1 MLKTNP
7 KQLRITTFIGNNM
20 KIKII
25 LFALLLSLMSF
36 GQDREY
42 ENANSNYKNHN
53 YTEAIAI
60 GEKILQNQ
68 YGSVSPLLKLYT
80 TFLVAD
86 SYKLLNKY
94 PEAIKRYKEYLEL
107 IKNSSLFND
116 KIKEEATV
124 DIQKGVDEMQSKIVI
139 TEKTTSTPQIQPIEK
154 GSINSETETVLNAVA
169 KTTDTDKTVTLTVS
183 SSGKTIEEA
192 KNNALRSAIEQAF
205 GTFISSKTEILN
217 DNIVKDEIV
226 SVANGN
232 IKNFDIVSQV
242 EIPGNGFGVT
252 INATVSIDK
261 LTTFAESKGIE
272 IEFKGG
278 LFAQN
283 IKLQK
288 INEQNELTAC
298 TNIFSIVHELLQ
310 NGFDYTVETEDPK
323 LVNDDLYSI
332 KFTVKVK
339 PNANYIN
346 AIEYLNNSLDKL
358 AMSADEIA
366 TYGKL
371 NKQIYK
377 FREYYLRNPLSDE
390 TMSHLMDYGYYLGNF
405 KITIN
410 DNEVIYGPD
419 QGFELSSKLLY
430 SYLGKEILVPSYMYW
445 HYNEYCPG
453 DSMGESFLSLSSNS
467 EIKTDQCWIPYYV
480 KNNSNFVYAWEQKF
494 KLSDIEKMQKIN
506 ITSRGVRKK
515 FKYGGFVIYDD
526 GSKMIVAAPYEYS
539 HYINEDRSPEGDA
552 INVAI
557 KTSGEIFDGK
567 TNMDLL
573 KNSTFFKLISNFNI
587 KNNTDWHIPTAN
599 ELKLYMKEAGALQG
613 DPYLS
618 STIYP
623 DNWGN
628 FLFQWDLDSV
638 ENKIEI
644 NEKSKVYFQ
653 DGRPFNSYEAFETIK
668 GFTKRDIN
676 QMLYRGY
683 RFNLPLVKY
692 ILLK

>member
-346 AIEYLNNSLDKL
+346 AREYLSNSLQKL
-358 AMSADEIA
+358 TMSPEEIES
-366 TYGKL
+366 YQKL
-371 NKQIYK
+371 NKEIYK
-377 FREYYLRNPLSDE
+377 FKEYNLRNSLSKETLNLLHKNSEYYK
-390 TMSHLMDYGYYLGNF
+390 GNF
-405 KITIN
+405 KINI
-410 DNEVIYGPD
+410 DEIDVVFGPD
-419 QGFELSSKLLY
+419 LQFELDNYGMPNDSNLIRP
-430 SYLGKEILVPSYMYW
+430 SYLHGKSPRDGDYPFLYNRLDSNHICERPSQCGYCVNY
-445 HYNEYCPG
+445 EY
-453 DSMGESFLSLSSNS
+453 S
-467 EIKTDQCWIPYYV
+467 
-480 KNNSNFVYAWEQKF
+480 WEQQF
-494 KLSDIEKMQKIN
+494 KIEKIERMQKI
-506 ITSRGVRKK
+506 IVTSRGVRSK

-526 GSKMIVAAPYEYS
+526 GAKMIIAAPYKYNTTSDDFSNIGSRGIMSSVVTSEK
-539 HYINEDRSPEGDA
+539 IFEG
-552 INVAI
+552 
-557 KTSGEIFDGK
+557 KK
-567 TNMDLL
+567 NMDLL
-573 KNSTFFKLISNFNI
+573 KSDKNIFFELISKFNS
-587 KNNTDWHIPTAN
+587 KNNTDWHIPTEN
-599 ELKLYMKEAGALQG
+599 ELILYTKEV
-613 DPYLS
+613 Y
-618 STIYP
+618 
-623 DNWGN
+623 GN
-628 FLFQWDLDSV
+628 TLIKFLISNTFKKVVDWQNYITYWITDGSFDRSFL
-638 ENKIEI
+638 I
-644 NEKSKVYFQ
+644 NEKTEKFFQ
-653 DGRPFNSYEAFETIK
+653 DGRPFNAHEAY
-668 GFTKRDIN
+668 DAIN
-676 QMLYRGY
+676 GLTTYQLDSDRPIII
-683 RFNLPLVKY
+683 PLVKY
-692 ILLK
+692 VIIK